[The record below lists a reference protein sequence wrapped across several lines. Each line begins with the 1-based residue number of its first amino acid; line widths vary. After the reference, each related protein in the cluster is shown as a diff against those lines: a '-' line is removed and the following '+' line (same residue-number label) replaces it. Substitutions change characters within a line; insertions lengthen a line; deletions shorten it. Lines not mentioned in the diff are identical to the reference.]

1 MNDLKFA
8 IEQLDETIKELEMP
22 RPDYAKK
29 VECEVGEAE
38 TIRKQVTI
46 KILKSVKNR
55 LEMATKEPAEVKI

>member
-29 VECEVGEAE
+29 VEGEVGEAE